1 MLQSFSRHDE
11 RPRSTIADQDWW
23 PTVRK
28 VIALTIFYFLI
39 TWLSWGLTREPYRQ
53 AAFFW
58 PPTGFAAA
66 AMIALGRPTRWLFVS
81 GVAIANIIAHVTFI
95 NSSAGE
101 IFTFAIGNV
110 AEPLITAKLVEHHF
124 GMNFSLGRT
133 RDLLGLFAAAFAGII
148 VSVTWYAMA
157 YKLMMPKEDSLT
169 VWRDFFLGH
178 VLGFVTIAP
187 LVIGLFAALRD
198 PPSGRELFEGVL
210 GLIAVILLTVIIAF
224 LPPAH
229 WDTVTPVALLLPIL
243 VWLAA
248 RCRPVFAAA
257 AAFTLSMSIVWMT
270 IFQVGHFGHAG
281 LSISDRILQIQAII
295 LVTALGG
302 LILSTLFAERKET
315 EARLARTNATL
326 QRERDNKLMTL
337 QAAIASIS
345 HEIKQPLL
353 AVAMTAAAARRF
365 LEHKPPALEKARS
378 ALKDLASD
386 CDQMDQILGNMRQL
400 FSEGEVGKKP
410 IDVNE
415 LVLGALRLLRGEL
428 TEYGVAPEV
437 NLAAE
442 LPLLA
447 GHAVQLQEVIVNLVR
462 NAIEAMATVKGDRR
476 ALKVRTRPGG
486 GKVIVIEVEDLG
498 PGIDPERLN
507 SIFDAFVTTKSSG
520 MGLGLAICSAIV
532 EHHGGKLTAS
542 SDGRSGALFQV
553 SLPIAP

>member
-1 MLQSFSRHDE
+1 MLKSFSGNGQRL
-11 RPRSTIADQDWW
+11 RSTTADQDWW
-23 PTVRK
+23 PSVRT

-39 TWLSWGLTREPYRQ
+39 TWLSWGLTREPYRK

-95 NSSAGE
+95 DSSVGE

-124 GMNFSLGRT
+124 GMSFSLGRT

-148 VSVTWYAMA
+148 VSVTWYAIA
-157 YKLMMPKEDSLT
+157 YKLMMPKEHSLT
-169 VWRDFFLGH
+169 VWRDFFLAH

-187 LVIGLFAALRD
+187 FVLGLFAALRD

-210 GLIAVILLTVIIAF
+210 GLIAVILLSVIIAL

-229 WDTVTPVALLLPIL
+229 WNTVTPVALLLPIL

-257 AAFTLSMSIVWMT
+257 AAFALSMSIVWMT
-270 IFQVGHFGHAG
+270 IFQLGHFGDAS

-295 LVTALGG
+295 LVTTLGG
-302 LILSTLFAERKET
+302 LILSALFAERKET

-337 QAAIASIS
+337 GAAIASIS
-345 HEIKQPLL
+345 HEIKQPLV
-353 AVAMTAAAARRF
+353 AVAMTSAAARRF
-365 LEHKPPALEKARS
+365 LEREPPNLEKARS
-378 ALKDLASD
+378 ALKDLAGD
-386 CDQMDQILGNMRQL
+386 CYQIDQILGNMRQL
-400 FSEGEVGKKP
+400 FGERELAKEP

-415 LVLGALRLLRGEL
+415 LLLGALRFLRGEL
-428 TEYGVAPEV
+428 TEYRVAPEV
-437 NLAAE
+437 TLAAE

-462 NAIEAMATVKGDRR
+462 NAIEAMATVKSDGLT
-476 ALKVRTRPGG
+476 LKVRTRPDGD
-486 GKVIVIEVEDLG
+486 KAIVIEVEDSG
-498 PGIDPERLN
+498 PGIDPERLDT
-507 SIFDAFVTTKSSG
+507 IFDAFVTTKSSG

-553 SLPIAP
+553 SLPVAP